1 MIADSINR
9 PVRSSPLLATHS
21 RLHAHWRAPDVQWPL
36 DYGNPSAEAAAAR
49 SAAALVDWGP
59 FDKLNVQGSGMAGAL
74 SRAGVEFAPGKVTHA
89 SVSGTKLQVW
99 GVAPDEAI
107 LLYPPTVKL
116 PDFTN
121 SSGVATVNVSSALSV
136 LNLVGPNSRGVL
148 GELCPVDLRPKAVAD
163 LQTVH
168 APVAN
173 VRVTLARQDMGQ
185 APAFTILVPRDY
197 AAYLWEAMLHTGAPF
212 GLVPAGNH
220 VMEGI

>member
-1 MIADSINR
+1 
-9 PVRSSPLLATHS
+9 
-21 RLHAHWRAPDVQWPL
+21 
-36 DYGNPSAEAAAAR
+36 
-49 SAAALVDWGP
+49 
-59 FDKLNVQGSGMAGAL
+59 MAGAL

-107 LLYPPTVKL
+107 LLYSPTVKL

-121 SSGVATVNVSSALSV
+121 ASGVALVNVSSARSV
-136 LNLVGPNSRGVL
+136 LHLVGPDSRGVL
-148 GELCPVDLRPKAVAD
+148 GELCPVDLRPDAVAD
-163 LQTVH
+163 LQVVH

-173 VRVTLARQDMGQ
+173 VRVTLARHDMGQ

-197 AAYLWEAMLHTGAPF
+197 AAYLWEAVLRTGAPF

-220 VMEGI
+220 VMGGI